1 MVYDANRACFDLEI
15 YCSIILSFKFLSN
28 YISSQ
33 HFQGWSFWNP
43 SFYMAI
49 PLEQICKNLF
59 LENITKQPYQLIR
72 KIKVVIKMKLHE
84 SKATIMKSLLNY
96 PRIDPKDIF
105 IVLYI
110 IITRLN
116 AKILKITETIKK
128 GDFVSGEILFKIPE
142 DEETNIN
149 LLLDGTSKQLIITC
163 KHKKMSEITDLIR
176 NIKNNV
182 YSLTEKFSKLN
193 EDEKKEIRNLF
204 KILKE
209 IDRTSLSILSQEN
222 VEKIYFLL
230 SLLRERICEYT
241 KNLIE
246 ISLKTEW
253 WLKILNNLRTEP
265 NTKLGTDIAKK
276 LLTELSRWKEKICE
290 RIKI

>member
-1 MVYDANRACFDLEI
+1 
-15 YCSIILSFKFLSN
+15 
-28 YISSQ
+28 
-33 HFQGWSFWNP
+33 
-43 SFYMAI
+43 
-49 PLEQICKNLF
+49 
-59 LENITKQPYQLIR
+59 
-72 KIKVVIKMKLHE
+72 MKLHE